1 MRKVIGIGE
10 TVFDLIFNDENQ
22 PVSGRPGGS
31 VYNAMISLGRRG
43 VAASFIS
50 EVGNDRIGLII
61 KQFLTDN
68 GVDNSCVCM
77 FDDGKSPLALAFLDE
92 QRNAQYLFYKD
103 YPSQRLQF
111 QMPEIEQDDV
121 LLFGSYFALN
131 PVLRQQV
138 RRLLEYARSRG
149 ALIYYDVNFRATHR
163 GEVSEL
169 LPTIIENFQ
178 FADIVKGSDED
189 FEIIFG
195 TDDWRQVYHSHIESL
210 CNIFICT
217 RGAKGATLLVGNEEF
232 TIEGKSIQPVSTVGA
247 GDSFNAGT
255 IYGLIRNDVLHSELQ
270 NSNLVV
276 PKLIDSMKVGVDF
289 ATEVCLS
296 LENYVKK

>member
-22 PVSGRPGGS
+22 PISGRPGGS
-31 VYNAMISLGRRG
+31 VYNALISLGRRG
-43 VAASFIS
+43 VDASFIS

-61 KQFLTDN
+61 KQFLSDN

-77 FDDGKSPLALAFLDE
+77 FDDGKSPLALVFLDE

-111 QMPEIEQDDV
+111 QLPDIQKDDI

-138 RRLLEYARSRG
+138 RRLLKYARSRE
-149 ALIYYDVNFRATHR
+149 ALIYYDINFRATHR
-163 GEVSEL
+163 DEAPEL

-195 TDDWRQVYHSHIESL
+195 TDDWRQVYHRKIETY
-210 CNIFICT
+210 CKIFICT
-217 RGAKGATLLVGNEEF
+217 QGAKGATLLVGNEEF
-232 TIEGKSIQPVSTVGA
+232 TVEGKSIQPVSTVGA

-255 IYGLIRNDVLHSELQ
+255 ICGIIRNGLLRSDIQ
-270 NSNLVV
+270 NVSIAAS
-276 PKLIDSMKVGVDF
+276 KLIASMNVGVDF